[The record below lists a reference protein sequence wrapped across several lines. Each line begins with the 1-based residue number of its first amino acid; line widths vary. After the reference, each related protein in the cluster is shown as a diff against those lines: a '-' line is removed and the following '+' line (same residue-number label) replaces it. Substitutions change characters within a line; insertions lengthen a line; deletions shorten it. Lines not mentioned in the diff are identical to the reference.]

1 MSRSAPPERGSDWQ
15 AVQARGAHRVRA
27 RLSGPLPSSTMR
39 EELSM
44 LHSTLSLSS
53 CVKPCFIHA
62 EINAA
67 EAESHGNYGR
77 PDMPAAELVLQ
88 LEGD

>member
-1 MSRSAPPERGSDWQ
+1 LVRGQ
-15 AVQARGAHRVRA
+15 
-27 RLSGPLPSSTMR
+27 
-39 EELSM
+39 
-44 LHSTLSLSS
+44 
-53 CVKPCFIHA
+53 IY
-62 EINAA
+62 AA